1 MKISNPIKTCC
12 IENLNL
18 KILRY
23 VAGLLI
29 FLAILIKVHLVFCLN
44 INWDEFHYLSF
55 VYSYLD
61 GSALFPLQTFHV
73 HFFSWLPL
81 ASSNEI
87 NQIII
92 ARCLLLLISIGS
104 GILVYKI
111 GRIYLGKEGA
121 LFSALCYFS
130 YYNIMLHG
138 NSFRMDPI
146 CCFLFLSSLYLV
158 LGRTYSYNN
167 AIIAGILM
175 GLSLMITI
183 KSSIYL
189 LSIAL
194 LYFINIRFSSD
205 KIRILKHASVFV
217 VTLLLSAGLFY
228 SYHIFSITSAGTAL
242 AYSAPQNPGQ
252 FYPRKVQSISP
263 NYLYNVFSKMF
274 LENGFIPR
282 LAAFKKTVYKDAIIW
297 LCLIIGII
305 STFKEIQMKNE
316 KSLMLRQL
324 LPLLILPLTVV
335 FYRNAW
341 PYYYVFIIPPVLV
354 YCGMVVDRIVSSV
367 KSTKSTFSWW
377 MITIM
382 FLSVFCTM
390 VPFYANRNSNETT
403 TQRKLVNLVHE
414 IFPKPTPYIDGC
426 SMISAYPKIGF
437 FMTSWGVEEYR
448 KRNIPIYRDLIS
460 KHHPAFLI
468 ANRNCIDPQ
477 RMIGKETTSEYEL
490 LEKDKEIILQN
501 YVKHWGG
508 LYVAGKKFEFSNTLE
523 NQQFEILIPGIYTV
537 ESDAIV
543 SIDGEEYKPGSQV
556 MLKDMNHNIC
566 AMGKP
571 TNVILRWGKN
581 LYRPDESTYSKLMY
595 PL

>member
-1 MKISNPIKTCC
+1 M
-12 IENLNL
+12 
-18 KILRY
+18 
-23 VAGLLI
+23 
-29 FLAILIKVHLVFCLN
+29 
-44 INWDEFHYLSF
+44 
-55 VYSYLD
+55 
-61 GSALFPLQTFHV
+61 
-73 HFFSWLPL
+73 
-81 ASSNEI
+81 
-87 NQIII
+87 
-92 ARCLLLLISIGS
+92 LLISIGS
-104 GILVYKI
+104 GILIYKI
-111 GRIYLGKEGA
+111 ARIYLGKEGA

-130 YYNIMLHG
+130 YYNIVLHG

-158 LGRTYSYNN
+158 LGRTYSYTNV
-167 AIIAGILM
+167 IIAGILM

-194 LYFINIRFSSD
+194 LYFINIRFSSE
-205 KIRILKHASVFV
+205 KIKILKHASVFLAA
-217 VTLLLSAGLFY
+217 LLLSAGLFY
-228 SYHIFSITSAGTAL
+228 SYHIFSLTSAGTAM
-242 AYSAPQNPGQ
+242 AYSAPQNLGQ
-252 FYPRKVQSISP
+252 FYPLKVQPVSS

-282 LAAFKKTVYKDAIIW
+282 FDVFKKTVYKDAIIW

-341 PYYYVFIIPPVLV
+341 PYYYVFIIPPVLI
-354 YCGMVVDRIVSSV
+354 YCGMVIDKIALSV
-367 KSTKSTFSWW
+367 NSTKSTLSWW
-377 MITIM
+377 IMTIL

-390 VPFYANRNSNETT
+390 VSFYTNRNSNETI
-403 TQRKLVNLVHE
+403 TQRNLVNLVHQ

-448 KRNIPIYRDLIS
+448 KLNIPIYRDLIS

-477 RMIGKETTSEYEL
+477 RMMAKETKSEYEL
-490 LEKDKEIILQN
+490 LDKDKEVILKN

-508 LYVAGKKFEFSNTLE
+508 LYVAGKKFEFSNVSET
-523 NQQFEILIPGIYTV
+523 QQFEILIPGIYTV
-537 ESDAIV
+537 ESDAVV
-543 SIDGEEYKPGSQV
+543 SIDGADYKPGSQV
-556 MLKDMNHNIC
+556 MLEETNHTIC

-571 TNVILRWGKN
+571 MNVILRWGKN
-581 LYRPDESTYSKLMY
+581 LYRPDESTYSKLMHS
-595 PL
+595 L